1 MSAYTNELAEDEVIP
16 LYFDK
21 CFKLTFGDYNHVEL
35 LNYLLSTVLKKKVE
49 VISLLNTELIGDNR
63 KNKKNSVDLVCKLEG
78 AYVHVEVNTSFGQD
92 VKDRNLSFLF
102 RLESKELKPGE
113 DYKEISNY
121 YQINFN
127 LEDFDNEHFNVCHV
141 NSDNTG
147 LLYSKSIE
155 IININ
160 ISYYAELCYNITN
173 KELLSE
179 TDKIFGVLGTK
190 NKSVINKV
198 SKDNKILEE
207 IGDIVKK
214 FSEDDEL
221 IFEYNKEKLVM
232 NDMKKVLT
240 ERVTKEVTEEV
251 TKEVTEKTT
260 LDIARK
266 MKRQGINIS
275 DIEIITGLSKD
286 IIDKL

>member
-1 MSAYTNELAEDEVIP
+1 MHI
-16 LYFDK
+16 
-21 CFKLTFGDYNHVEL
+21 
-35 LNYLLSTVLKKKVE
+35 
-49 VISLLNTELIGDNR
+49 
-63 KNKKNSVDLVCKLEG
+63 
-78 AYVHVEVNTSFGQD
+78 EVNTSFGQD

-113 DYKEISNY
+113 DYKEISKY

-127 LEDFDNEHFNVCHV
+127 LEDFDNEHFNICHV

-147 LLYSKSIE
+147 LLYSKTIE

-179 TDKIFGVLGTK
+179 TDKIFGVLGTN

-198 SKDNKILEE
+198 AKDNKILEE

-221 IFEYNKEKLVM
+221 IFEYNREKLM
-232 NDMKKVLT
+232 MDDMKKVLT
-240 ERVTKEVTEEV
+240 ERITKDVTEKVTEDVTKKVTEKVTKEV
-251 TKEVTEKTT
+251 TKEVTSKTT
-260 LDIARK
+260 LDIARR
-266 MKRQGINIS
+266 MKEQGADTTFIS
-275 DIEIITGLSKD
+275 NVTSLSKEK
-286 IIDKL
+286 IDEL